1 MSTVI
6 GGKYLGSDKS
16 YWQLKRLLF
25 SYWLK
30 YLTHKPLVGKQ
41 YTKTAWGWCRH
52 CDRRKMMNATESK
65 LVVHKTMSDSCL
77 EIVEDDEWLT
87 QIVATN
93 AETETLQKNIKS
105 LHEHQIQLV
114 KSISYLC
121 FVPGL
126 DIFWSKLKMD
136 LKTTLMMPIL
146 HLNIYH
152 IDLGL
157 DCIDILTWNLQFAI
171 NDNLTLHLY
180 SNIPMF
186 CCTLIWEF
194 WASQP
199 SPCKNA
205 TLNSPVFIVFFCSG
219 KESKERWHE
228 TGQSFAGNVTKILTL
243 EY

>member
-1 MSTVI
+1 
-6 GGKYLGSDKS
+6 
-16 YWQLKRLLF
+16 
-25 SYWLK
+25 
-30 YLTHKPLVGKQ
+30 
-41 YTKTAWGWCRH
+41 
-52 CDRRKMMNATESK
+52 MMNATESK

-157 DCIDILTWNLQFAI
+157 DCIDILTWNLQSMTTSHFTFTPISQCFAVPWSE
-171 NDNLTLHLY
+171 N
-180 SNIPMF
+180 SEP
-186 CCTLIWEF
+186 
-194 WASQP
+194 ASQP

>member
-1 MSTVI
+1 MIDTNCSHKCRNRNITEEHKVTTWTSNSTCKKVFHI
-6 GGKYLGSDKS
+6 CVLYLD
-16 YWQLKRLLF
+16 
-25 SYWLK
+25 
-30 YLTHKPLVGKQ
+30 LTFFL
-41 YTKTAWGWCRH
+41 
-52 CDRRKMMNATESK
+52 
-65 LVVHKTMSDSCL
+65 
-77 EIVEDDEWLT
+77 
-87 QIVATN
+87 
-93 AETETLQKNIKS
+93 
-105 LHEHQIQLV
+105 
-114 KSISYLC
+114 
-121 FVPGL
+121 
-126 DIFWSKLKMD
+126 SKLKMD

-228 TGQSFAGNVTKILTL
+228 TGHSFAGNVTQILTL